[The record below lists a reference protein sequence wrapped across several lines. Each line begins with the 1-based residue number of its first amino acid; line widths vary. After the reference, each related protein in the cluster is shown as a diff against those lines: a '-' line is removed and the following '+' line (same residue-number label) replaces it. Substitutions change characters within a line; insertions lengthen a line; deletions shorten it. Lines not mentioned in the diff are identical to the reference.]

1 MAEFENI
8 EYYKEMKE
16 TLNYFNYKIET
27 LLNANDDLDSFYK
40 FFNLNNNKEIND
52 TNDMFIDGLLYKLNN
67 NKYIITL
74 INDYLMN
81 NCKHCIIE
89 DYIEGGVDDNMI
101 KIKYCNK
108 CELTF

>member
-1 MAEFENI
+1 
-8 EYYKEMKE
+8 MKE
-16 TLNYFNYKIET
+16 TLKCFNYKIET
-27 LLNANDDLDSFYK
+27 LLNANSDLDSYYN
-40 FFNLNNNKEIND
+40 FFNLNNKDIND

-81 NCKHCIIE
+81 NCNHSIIE
-89 DYIEGGVDDNMI
+89 DYIEGGIEDNMI
-101 KIKYCNK
+101 QIKYCNK